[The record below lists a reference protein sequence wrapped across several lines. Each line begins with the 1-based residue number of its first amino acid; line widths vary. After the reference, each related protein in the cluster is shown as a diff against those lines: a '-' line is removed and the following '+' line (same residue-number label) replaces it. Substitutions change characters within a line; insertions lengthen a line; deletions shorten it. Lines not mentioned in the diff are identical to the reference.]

1 MERYPVE
8 MAVPT
13 TFAASSFGTCQ
24 TPKPSW
30 GIALPSL
37 KPMVGWVDIY
47 WLISFLFY
55 YLLFQQDRRPCGPY
69 RIIIISYVLSRNLM
83 FLVKLE
89 KVWQNGITLMVR
101 QIWYR
106 GDERGACSL
115 LEADCEGA
123 AREIIGSLP
132 LVKAGCWNS

>member
-24 TPKPSW
+24 TPKPNW

-47 WLISFLFY
+47 QLILFLFY
-55 YLLFQQDRRPCGPY
+55 YFLFEQHHWPCGAY

-83 FLVKLE
+83 FSSEAGESLAEWDYVD
-89 KVWQNGITLMVR
+89 VR
-101 QIWYR
+101 KI
-106 GDERGACSL
+106 
-115 LEADCEGA
+115 
-123 AREIIGSLP
+123 P
-132 LVKAGCWNS
+132 LCAH